1 MGSSSKTYTNIESK
15 PIDVEYKKSYN
26 TMMLESYKHIIKGGN
41 FFIDHLGRTMA
52 SNRSIF
58 NDGFL
63 NATGYNPNE
72 SISYE
77 VIDET
82 ATLAWAQQNV
92 SEEIDLVSN
101 VSEAPL
107 QYLQIA
113 LYYLQENYTLGYADR
128 SVIYSD
134 GRLYYYTGSI
144 ANGLDTLEISL
155 RLNRE
160 DTVDEYVA
168 ANYDDTYTIDTY
180 GSLTDGGLGGNYWD
194 TELLHITVELDPET
208 GEPDPSTEVTEV
220 VQIEVP
226 VQYVTVTAPNPLS
239 GLFDY
244 VLSNFGGST
253 YYVESVPAQDM
264 DGNPYSRT
272 VFSATIYATLV
283 ITSSGTLDA
292 VTYSTVTVGDYSNY
306 HIELSEAKAS
316 YKRDVLAGAN
326 QYIAN
331 NATFFSFVYTRL
343 DETMGL
349 YYQQGVVPEGLTR
362 AEDASA
368 YPIIPLKRR
377 RSMVGTAAQRTML
390 LNKIGMVGDEF
401 DNSLLDKDIYSTYMY
416 FGINLSDTSTEAT
429 MYIFEALQN
438 IVETKYTTEHKG
450 KTTTT
455 YVEQM
460 TIKFSGLDIRT
471 SLKASSKLVSGS
483 IGPVGTYQA
492 SSETYE
498 VLVGYDKSTADSQT
512 PIYYKQETRT
522 RLLKRKQVSEDF
534 YQEIGLVG
542 VGSTFNVDG
551 KKQETLGILPLVKD
565 VMDKLPHKEYMYLL
579 MKSIQLLVLTRVTV
593 KTKWYR
599 SGLFKGIM
607 TIVAA
612 VLAALTGGAGAFLLS
627 IVLTMS
633 VEMGLLS
640 GTFGLVVQIAMIAY
654 GGYQAATNVAA
665 NGANTLNTLALASAV
680 TSVASMANQIQL
692 YGVDGKSGRM
702 GTIAKEAEEASE
714 ELEEASKLAKEVEEN
729 TYNSIMMPQITHK
742 YADTYYT
749 MALGEIGYNYDILY
763 DYSTVYTTSTV
774 PDLV

>member
-92 SEEIDLVSN
+92 SGEIDLVSN

-194 TELLHITVELDPET
+194 TELLHTIIELDPET
-208 GEPDPSTEVTEV
+208 GEPDPSTEVTEI

-253 YYVESVPAQDM
+253 YYSVTETQYD
-264 DGNPYSRT
+264 DSGNYTRT
-272 VFSATIYATLV
+272 IFSATIHATLV

-292 VTYSTVTVGDYSNY
+292 VTSYTVTYGDLSSYG
-306 HIELSEAKAS
+306 IELSERIAS
-316 YKRDVLAGAN
+316 YKSDVLASAN

-377 RSMVGTAAQRTML
+377 RSMVGTTAQRTML
-390 LNKIGMVGDEF
+390 LNKIGMVGNEF

-471 SLKASSKLVSGS
+471 SLEASSKLVSGS

-498 VLVGYDKSTADSQT
+498 VLVGHDASTADSQS
-512 PIYYKQETRT
+512 PIYYKWETRT

-534 YQEIGLVG
+534 YQEIGLVN
-542 VGSTFNVDG
+542 VSSTFDVDG

-599 SGLFKGIM
+599 SGIFKGIM
-607 TIVAA
+607 IIVAA
-612 VLAALTGGAGAFLLS
+612 AVAALTGGAGAFLLS

-654 GGYQAATNVAA
+654 GGWQAATNTGLSTTQTVLMAA
-665 NGANTLNTLALASAV
+665 STLVSTVSLV
-680 TSVASMANQIQL
+680 QQISL
-692 YGVDGKSGRM
+692 TGIDGKSGKM
-702 GTIAKEAEEASE
+702 GRLAEEQRKNQE
-714 ELEEASKLAKEVEEN
+714 ELEESAALAQEVEDS
-729 TYNSIMMPQITHK
+729 TRQAIMMPQITHR
-742 YADTYYT
+742 YADTFYRL
-749 MALGEIGYNYDILY
+749 ALGDVAYNYDILY
-763 DYSTVYTTSTV
+763 NYDIAYARANTNSLT
-774 PDLV
+774 